1 MLLCNGRLLHQY
13 LSSQWCVLKHQAET
27 CLVYNVGALGEAAEH
42 LEKAAEED
50 LDNYMQNVAPDGVD
64 EHTAMLAKLRD
75 ETKAAEGNL
84 PTEAA
89 ATGKWQ

>member
-1 MLLCNGRLLHQY
+1 M
-13 LSSQWCVLKHQAET
+13 
-27 CLVYNVGALGEAAEH
+27 GEAAEH

-75 ETKAAEGNL
+75 ETKTEKGSL

>member
-1 MLLCNGRLLHQY
+1 MRTPWRCD
-13 LSSQWCVLKHQAET
+13 AA
-27 CLVYNVGALGEAAEH
+27 ALGEAAEH

-75 ETKAAEGNL
+75 ETKAAEGSL
-84 PTEAA
+84 PTDAA